1 MMFAALSGMSF
12 LSGLMVGI
20 GFTMS
25 AMTLLHTITD
35 ERRRRADRELRELER
50 KEGDYYRTVVNR
62 LKVSRGLAETRLATV
77 RDPKMRE
84 RAETRLAFIE
94 EMLKP

>member
-25 AMTLLHTITD
+25 AMTLLHAISD

-50 KEGDYYRTVVNR
+50 KEGDYNRTVVNR

-77 RDPKMRE
+77 RDPILRE